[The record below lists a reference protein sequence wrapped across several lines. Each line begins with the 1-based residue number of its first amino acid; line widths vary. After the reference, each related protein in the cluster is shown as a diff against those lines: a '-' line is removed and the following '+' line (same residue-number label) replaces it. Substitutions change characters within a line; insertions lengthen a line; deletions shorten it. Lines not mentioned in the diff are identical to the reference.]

1 MRSNGERRQFRATY
15 HSSPHDYVRQI
26 RVRMSCSA
34 LVFSKKT
41 LAEVANEFGF
51 ADQSHF
57 TKEFRR
63 IMGETPRAYR
73 SRCQS

>member
-1 MRSNGERRQFRATY
+1 
-15 HSSPHDYVRQI
+15 
-26 RVRMSCSA
+26 MSCSA
-34 LVFSKKT
+34 LVFSKKS
-41 LAEVANEFGF
+41 LAEVAGEFGF
-51 ADQSHF
+51 ADQIHF